1 MHNEQTAARKP
12 DSIAHTL
19 NVDPS
24 IIRTLDAL
32 RKQRNLSD
40 YDGEHITD
48 SLLNECLA
56 QARALIALSD
66 KKWSK

>member
-1 MHNEQTAARKP
+1 MHNAQTTARKP
-12 DSIAHTL
+12 DSIAQTL
-19 NVDPS
+19 SVDPS

-56 QARALIALSD
+56 QALALIALSD
-66 KKWSK
+66 KKWPK